1 MCACVC
7 VCASVCVC
15 LNISS
20 LLLEVLHQ
28 ICHVV
33 QLSSQT
39 TLLVTQCVKVAAQV
53 SDVGLKHGIDAGAGG
68 GLVLQE
74 TPLGLQHLVLLLQV
88 THLCAEMGRA
98 TWLHGVISVFQ
109 F

>member
-1 MCACVC
+1 MIYKNVAQ
-7 VCASVCVC
+7 A
-15 LNISS
+15 
-20 LLLEVLHQ
+20 
-28 ICHVV
+28 
-33 QLSSQT
+33 
-39 TLLVTQCVKVAAQV
+39 VKLATKV
-53 SDVGLKHGIDAGAGG
+53 SDVGLKHGIDVRAGG